1 MTNHGV
7 EVEIYGERY
16 TIRGGADGQQVKR
29 LANDVDRRMRELALT
44 MRTATPAK
52 IAVLT
57 ALHLAHE
64 LHEIRALQ
72 QEKEADLDRRAF
84 DLMETIEAELGPV
97 RTR

>member
-1 MTNHGV
+1 MTNNGV

-16 TIRGGADGQQVKR
+16 TIRGGADEQQVRR
-29 LANDVDRRMRELALT
+29 LANEVDRQMRELALT

-52 IAVLT
+52 IAVLA

-64 LHEIRALQ
+64 LQEVRALQ

-84 DLMETIEAELGPV
+84 DLMETIEAELGSV
-97 RTR
+97 RAR